1 MKFEFDRAKNEI
13 NKAKH
18 GVSFEEAQ
26 SLWNVAG
33 VEIDLGVVNGEYRY
47 ARLAMMGKVVHV
59 AVFTFRAGPTV
70 RLISARFATE
80 KEAKYHEKNLKK

>member
-1 MKFEFDRAKNEI
+1 MKFEFDRFKNEI

-33 VEIDLGVVNGEYRY
+33 VEIDLGVSKGEYRY
-47 ARLAMMGKVVHV
+47 ARLAMIGKVVHV
-59 AVFTFRAGPTV
+59 AVFTFRAGPAI

-80 KEAKYHEKNLKK
+80 KEAEYHEQNLKK

>member
-1 MKFEFDRAKNEI
+1 MKFEFDPGKNEI
-13 NKAKH
+13 NTAKH

-26 SLWNVAG
+26 SLWNVVG

-47 ARLAMMGKVVHV
+47 ARLATIGKVVHI
-59 AVFTFRAGPTV
+59 AVFTFRAGPAI

-80 KEAKYHEKNLKK
+80 KEAKYHEQNLKK